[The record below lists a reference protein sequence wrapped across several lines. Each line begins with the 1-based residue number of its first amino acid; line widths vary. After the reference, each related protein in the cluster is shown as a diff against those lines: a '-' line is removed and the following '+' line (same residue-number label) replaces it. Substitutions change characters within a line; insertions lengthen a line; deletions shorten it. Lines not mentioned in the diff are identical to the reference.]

1 MTNLNLIAA
10 VRAIFSTIVTTTSVL
25 ERNLN
30 ALDNLSQLGEN
41 YTGNMVKEQEILN
54 EKRLKD
60 LSTKATQKYEQ
71 EKANWSNL

>member
-30 ALDNLSQLGEN
+30 SLDNLSKLGEN
-41 YTGNMVKEQEILN
+41 YTDNMVKEQEVLN
-54 EKRLKD
+54 KQRLAD
-60 LSTKATQKYEQ
+60 LEAKANKKYEQ

>member
-41 YTGNMVKEQEILN
+41 YTANMVKEQEVLN
-54 EKRLKD
+54 KQRLAD
-60 LSTKATQKYEQ
+60 LEAKANKKYEQ